1 MKKQLDLGCSGFTR
15 TWDGYECWGIDI
27 VDHSQEPNTQHIKQR
42 DLAIEPIPFNSN
54 QFDLVTAYDF
64 LEHLPMIIY
73 VPKIPFYMMQS
84 AVKDENIVLMERRQ
98 VVIELFNEIYRVLK
112 HGGLFYSQTPIYP
125 DKTIFQ
131 DPTHLSVW
139 TDDSMNYFSGD
150 YFGWHDHYGHTS
162 RFEQV
167 NKKIENGHLFSTLRA
182 IKNVPKDT
190 PYRLK
195 YD

>member
-15 TWDGYECWGIDI
+15 TWEGYDCYGVDI
-27 VDHSQEPNTQHIKQR
+27 VDHSEEKNTEHIKKA
-42 DLAIEPIPFNSN
+42 DLVIETIPFDNSE
-54 QFDLVTAYDF
+54 FDLVTAYDF
-64 LEHLPMIIY
+64 LEHVPQLIYLTDFDGFTLTYRRKQVMI
-73 VPKIPFYMMQS
+73 
-84 AVKDENIVLMERRQ
+84 D
-98 VVIELFNEIYRVLK
+98 LFNEIYRVLK
-112 HGGLFYSQTPIYP
+112 DGGLFYSQTPIYP

-167 NKKIENGHLFSTLRA
+167 TKRIENGHLYATLKA
-182 IKNVPKDT
+182 IKNVPEDT
-190 PYRLK
+190 AYKLK
-195 YD
+195 YE